1 MPTGHVRK
9 AHDMAAQEYIRE
21 AATWARFLVD
31 KESRCHGD
39 KENAVVR
46 VSRKFGKNAAKIA
59 SLVKRP
65 QTLKS
70 LCVSVF
76 VLLRQAYLAECERQ
90 GRKLLDEA
98 NKTAEVIG
106 ADHPLVLKAQALA
119 DKAIDGGGR

>member
-70 LCVSVF
+70 LGVSVF
-76 VLLRQAYLAECERQ
+76 MPLRQAYLAECERQ
-90 GRKLLDEA
+90 GRKLLDDA
-98 NKTAEVIG
+98 KKTAEVIG
-106 ADHPLVLKAQALA
+106 ASDPLVLKAQAVA
-119 DKAIDGGGR
+119 EKAMEAHP